1 MDHLLV
7 FGVAFATV
15 AIVTPVVRRVALWGG
30 AVAEPGERHVHT
42 RRTPTLG
49 GLGMFAGVV
58 AAIAVASRLDGF
70 SEVFRTTS
78 EPEAAVLAGI
88 LLVGIGVVDD
98 TRGVSAPAKLAGQIT
113 AAGILVLLGGLQLR
127 FVYLPGNPGSV
138 VSLGTDLAALLT
150 IVAVV
155 AMINAVNLVDGLDGL
170 AAGIVAIAAIGMFF
184 YAVLNEAVTDQAT
197 TSAPLLLAAVSGV
210 ALGFLLHNFNPASIF
225 MGDTGSML
233 LGMLIAAGGVATIGG
248 TVAPSRGDFAAIS
261 VPVLVPVLVLAVPF
275 FDTTSTIL
283 RRLLSGRA
291 IFSPDKEHL
300 HHRLMEIGHS
310 HRRAVLIMYY
320 WSALIAF
327 GAVGV
332 GLLPLPVVST
342 VVGAGIAAAVVF
354 AAVGRLARRGVAGPD
369 GIAGEASPEH
379 VGTGGPGGPD
389 GGAEGASEGDDI
401 VLSFTKSR
409 AGSPKPPS
417 DQRKRGSRGL

>member
-15 AIVTPVVRRVALWGG
+15 ALVTPLVRRLATWGG

-49 GLGMFAGVV
+49 GLGIFAGVL
-58 AAIAVASRLDGF
+58 AAIAVGSRLGSF
-70 SEVFRTTS
+70 AEVFRTTS
-78 EPEAAVLAGI
+78 EPEAAVLAGV
-88 LLVGIGVVDD
+88 LLVAIGVVDD

-113 AAGILVLLGGLQLR
+113 AAGILVLLGGVQLR
-127 FVYLPGNPGSV
+127 FVYLPGNPGSI
-138 VSLGTDLAALLT
+138 VSLNFDLAALLT
-150 IVAVV
+150 IIAVV

-170 AAGIVAIAAIGMFF
+170 AAGIVAIAATALFF
-184 YAVLNEAVTDQAT
+184 YAVMSEAVTDQAT
-197 TSAPLLLAAVSGV
+197 TSAPLLLAAVSGA

-225 MGDTGSML
+225 MGDTGAML
-233 LGMLIAAGGVATIGG
+233 LGMLLATGGVAAIGG

-327 GAVGV
+327 AAVGV
-332 GLLPLPVVST
+332 GVLPLPVVT
-342 VVGAGIAAAVVF
+342 GVLGAGIAGAVAFVAA
-354 AAVGRLARRGVAGPD
+354 GRLGPRLRAQRTD
-369 GIAGEASPEH
+369 E
-379 VGTGGPGGPD
+379 
-389 GGAEGASEGDDI
+389 
-401 VLSFTKSR
+401 
-409 AGSPKPPS
+409 AGSLEQQPVV
-417 DQRKRGSRGL
+417 RSRE

>member
-15 AIVTPVVRRVALWGG
+15 ALVTPLVRRLATWGG

-49 GLGMFAGVV
+49 GLGIFAGVL
-58 AAIAVASRLDGF
+58 AAIAVGSRLGSF
-70 SEVFRTTS
+70 AEVFRTTS
-78 EPEAAVLAGI
+78 EPEAAVLAGV
-88 LLVGIGVVDD
+88 LLVAIGVVDD

-113 AAGILVLLGGLQLR
+113 AAGILVLLGGVQLR
-127 FVYLPGNPGSV
+127 FVYLPGNPGSI
-138 VSLGTDLAALLT
+138 VSLNFDLAALLT
-150 IVAVV
+150 IIAVV

-170 AAGIVAIAAIGMFF
+170 AAGIVAIAATALFF
-184 YAVLNEAVTDQAT
+184 YAVMSEAVTDQAT
-197 TSAPLLLAAVSGV
+197 TSAPLLLAAVSGA

-225 MGDTGSML
+225 MGDTGAML
-233 LGMLIAAGGVATIGG
+233 LGMLLATGGVAAIGG

-327 GAVGV
+327 AAVGV
-332 GLLPLPVVST
+332 GVLPLPVVT
-342 VVGAGIAAAVVF
+342 GVLGAGIAGAVAFVAA
-354 AAVGRLARRGVAGPD
+354 GRLGPRLRAQRTD
-369 GIAGEASPEH
+369 E
-379 VGTGGPGGPD
+379 
-389 GGAEGASEGDDI
+389 
-401 VLSFTKSR
+401 
-409 AGSPKPPS
+409 AGSPEQQPVV
-417 DQRKRGSRGL
+417 RSRE

>member
-1 MDHLLV
+1 MDHLIV

-15 AIVTPVVRRVALWGG
+15 ALVTPLVRRLATWGG

-49 GLGMFAGVV
+49 GLAIFAGVL
-58 AAIAVASRLDGF
+58 AAIGVGSRLGSF
-70 SEVFRTTS
+70 AEVFRTTS

-88 LLVGIGVVDD
+88 LLVAIGVVDD
-98 TRGVSAPAKLAGQIT
+98 TRGVSAPAKLAGQTT
-113 AAGILVLLGGLQLR
+113 AAGILVLLGGIQLR
-127 FVYLPGNPGSV
+127 FVYIPGNPGSI
-138 VSLGTDLAALLT
+138 VSLNFDLAALLT
-150 IVAVV
+150 IFAVV

-170 AAGIVAIAAIGMFF
+170 AAGIVAIAATALFF
-184 YAVLNEAVTDQAT
+184 YAVLSEAVTDQAT
-197 TSAPLLLAAVSGV
+197 TSAPLLLAAVSG
-210 ALGFLLHNFNPASIF
+210 ASLGFLLHNFNPASIF
-225 MGDTGSML
+225 MGDTGAML
-233 LGMLIAAGGVATIGG
+233 LGMLLATGGVAAIGG

-332 GLLPLPVVST
+332 SVLPLPVVT
-342 VVGAGIAAAVVF
+342 GVLGAGIAGALAFVAA
-354 AAVGRLARRGVAGPD
+354 GRLGQRLR
-369 GIAGEASPEH
+369 
-379 VGTGGPGGPD
+379 
-389 GGAEGASEGDDI
+389 AERTADDT
-401 VLSFTKSR
+401 SSSR
-409 AGSPKPPS
+409 PPVV
-417 DQRKRGSRGL
+417 RSRE